1 MKSLIKWIGGH
12 ELATWSALALIGL
25 GVWGFV
31 ELADEILGGDTHAFD
46 RLVLIALRN
55 PADLNDPLGPFWME
69 EMVRDF
75 SAMGGMGLI
84 SFFSLA
90 WIGFLALQRKFRA
103 ALFLAATVLGGIGLS
118 LILKAGFDRPR
129 PEFVSHGT
137 EVFTSAF
144 PSGHSMLA
152 AIVYLSLGVVLAR
165 LFSGL
170 RLKAYVFLVAV
181 VLTVLVGFSRVYLG
195 VHWPTD
201 VVGGWLAGSVWALLL
216 WFVVR
221 ALQRRRT
228 IEDDAP
234 EPE

>member
-1 MKSLIKWIGGH
+1 
-12 ELATWSALALIGL
+12 LALIGL

-31 ELADEILGGDTHAFD
+31 ELADQILGGNTHAFD
-46 RLVLIALRN
+46 RAVLIALRN
-55 PADLNDPLGPFWME
+55 PADLNDPLGPLWME

-103 ALFLAATVLGGIGLS
+103 ALFLAATVFGGIGLS

-152 AIVYLSLGVVLAR
+152 AIVYLSLGAVLAR
-165 LFSGL
+165 FFSGR

-201 VVGGWLAGSVWALLL
+201 VVGGWLAGSFWALLL
-216 WFVVR
+216 WFVAR